1 MKWIKLIVIVL
12 LLAAVTQ
19 NAAQSQTG
27 AQEERDHPRNQNDPN
42 RDRDGEPYDDG
53 FGDRYGDQYGDRY
66 GDPYGDDDR
75 YGGYGDRYRPRSPRR
90 EVGFFYDELL
100 PYGNWVL
107 TRQYGWAW
115 FPNDVRPSWRPYS
128 EGRWMNSDYGWT
140 WVTYEPFGWATYH
153 YGRWAWDPRFG
164 WLWVPGTIW
173 GPAWVSWQNG
183 GGYVGWAP
191 LPPSVGF
198 EVGIGIRLG
207 GLDLSVGIRPDSY
220 SFVPERSFL
229 EARISGFLEPAGRSR
244 TIFRSTRNITNYS
257 YSDNRVV
264 NRGVDIERI
273 ERATGRQVQSL
284 RISSDPRAKTRTE
297 VSAGELRI
305 FRPERRQLDSVEVG
319 PSTNRGERAEAP
331 PPQGWDNGRN
341 RPGPNRDNSP
351 DNSRDNRPDQRRDNR
366 PGTQR
371 DGADM
376 PDFQVAPRPEGP
388 QLNEREIEKKQQRAQ
403 QELRRFQLEEQRNV
417 EKAQKQELN
426 RTKAV
431 AERAEVQKRQL
442 EERAALK
449 QVQQDAAQQL
459 KERQKALREAGR
471 PPAPPAQDEQKP
483 ENDKDKNKNKGRG
496 PGKGNGGG
504 RSQ

>member
-1 MKWIKLIVIVL
+1 MKWIRLIFIVL
-12 LLAAVTQ
+12 LLAAVTH
-19 NAAQSQTG
+19 NAAQSQ
-27 AQEERDHPRNQNDPN
+27 AAVQEEREDPRNQNDPN
-42 RDRDGEPYDDG
+42 RDRDGESFDDG
-53 FGDRYGDQYGDRY
+53 FGDRYGDRYGDRHY
-66 GDPYGDDDR
+66 PDDDR
-75 YGGYGDRYRPRSPRR
+75 YGGYGDRNRPRSPRR

-153 YGRWAWDPRFG
+153 YGRWAWDSRFG

-191 LPPSVGF
+191 LPPRVGF

-207 GLDLSVGIRPDSY
+207 GFDLSVGIRPDSY

-229 EARISGFLEPAGRSR
+229 EARISGFLEPAARNR
-244 TIFRSTRNITNYS
+244 TIFRSTRNVTNYS
-257 YSDNRVV
+257 YSDNRVM

-284 RISSDPRAKTRTE
+284 RISTDVRAKSRTE

-331 PPQGWDNGRN
+331 PPRGWDNDPNRPDN
-341 RPGPNRDNSP
+341 RPGNRPNSP
-351 DNSRDNRPDQRRDNR
+351 ANR

-376 PDFQVAPRPEGP
+376 PEFQVAPRPDGP

-403 QELRRFQLEEQRNV
+403 QELRRFQLEEQKNV
-417 EKAQKQELN
+417 DKAQKQELN
-426 RTKAV
+426 RTKA
-431 AERAEVQKRQL
+431 AADRAEVQKRQL

-449 QVQQDAAQQL
+449 QVQQNAAQQL
-459 KERQKALREAGR
+459 KERQKALRDAGR
-471 PPAPPAQDEQKP
+471 LPAPPALDAQKP
-483 ENDKDKNKNKGRG
+483 ENDKGKDKDKVKNKNRDSD
-496 PGKGNGGG
+496 KGNGGG
-504 RSQ
+504 RGQ

>member
-1 MKWIKLIVIVL
+1 MKWIRLIFIVL
-12 LLAAVTQ
+12 LLAAVTH
-19 NAAQSQTG
+19 NAAQSQ
-27 AQEERDHPRNQNDPN
+27 AAVQEERDDARNQNDPN
-42 RDRDGEPYDDG
+42 RDRDGESFDDG
-53 FGDRYGDQYGDRY
+53 FGDRYGDRYGDRHY
-66 GDPYGDDDR
+66 PDDDR
-75 YGGYGDRYRPRSPRR
+75 YGGYGDHNRPRSPRR

-153 YGRWAWDPRFG
+153 YGCWAWDSRFG

-191 LPPSVGF
+191 LPPRVGF

-207 GLDLSVGIRPDSY
+207 GFDLSVGIRPDSY

-229 EARISGFLEPAGRSR
+229 EARISGFLEPAARNR
-244 TIFRSTRNITNYS
+244 TIFRSTRNVTNYS
-257 YSDNRVV
+257 YTGNRVM

-284 RISSDPRAKTRTE
+284 RISTDVRAKSRTE

-331 PPQGWDNGRN
+331 PPRGWDNDPNRPDN
-341 RPGPNRDNSP
+341 RPGNRPNGP
-351 DNSRDNRPDQRRDNR
+351 DNL

-371 DGADM
+371 DGAEM
-376 PDFQVAPRPEGP
+376 PEFQVAPRPDGP

-403 QELRRFQLEEQRNV
+403 QELRRFQLEEQKNID
-417 EKAQKQELN
+417 KAQKQELN
-426 RTKAV
+426 KTKA
-431 AERAEVQKRQL
+431 AADRAEVQKRQQ

-449 QVQQDAAQQL
+449 QVQQNAAQQL
-459 KERQKALREAGR
+459 KERQKALRDAGR
-471 PPAPPAQDEQKP
+471 PPAPPALDAQKP
-483 ENDKDKNKNKGRG
+483 ENDKGKDKDKVKNKNRDSD
-496 PGKGNGGG
+496 KGNGGG
-504 RSQ
+504 RGQ